1 MNRHN
6 FIFLQNWYSGSAF
19 KKSVLLFF
27 AEYSIFIFLVLGLW
41 LTWVTGGKLV
51 LLGAVL
57 ALLLGRFIFAE
68 SIYKLFPMARPYQ
81 QYNLSAPFSRLLSWK
96 HSTLDSFPSGHTSGL
111 VAASVFIM
119 YFFPVIGLCGLI
131 LAILTG
137 FARVITGFHFILDI
151 FGGIVFGFLAACV
164 VLSGYIYFFT

>member
-1 MNRHN
+1 MQRNT
-6 FIFLQNWYSGSAF
+6 FIALENWYS
-19 KKSVLLFF
+19 KHTLVKDVLLFF
-27 AEYSIFIFLVLGLW
+27 AEYSIFVYLLIGLW
-41 LTWVTGGKLV
+41 LSWIPSGRLV
-51 LLGAVL
+51 LVGSIL
-57 ALLLGRFIFAE
+57 ALIVGRFVFAE
-68 SIYKLFPMARPYQ
+68 SIYRLFPMPRPYQ
-81 QYNLSAPFSRLLSWK
+81 HYKLKPPFSRLLSWK
-96 HSTLDSFPSGHTSGL
+96 HKTFDSFPSGHTSGL

-119 YFFPVIGLCGLI
+119 YFFPVIGVCGLI